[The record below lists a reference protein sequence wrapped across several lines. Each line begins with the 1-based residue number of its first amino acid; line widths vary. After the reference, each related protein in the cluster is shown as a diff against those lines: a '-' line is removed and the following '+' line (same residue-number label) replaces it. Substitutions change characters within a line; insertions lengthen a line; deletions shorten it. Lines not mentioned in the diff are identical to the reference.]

1 MFYFLYYFSFQ
12 SFHYSHSFLFLFY
25 LFFPM
30 LSPSPHTLSLSPPLL
45 FLFLHTR
52 SSTLILPSS
61 SPARSLWFFFFFF
74 FLLPPYTFYLISLSP
89 PSFLSFSPSFKKCF
103 LFFFIVLI
111 HFTPEYHLFSLLLIC
126 FSVSTYISLRGSVFF
141 HTKHER
147 FTKNRKNT
155 WLLFLFSGNSLEIS
169 RLPEKYQECKT
180 SCCGGGGQYV
190 L

>member
-1 MFYFLYYFSFQ
+1 MWNYPF
-12 SFHYSHSFLFLFY
+12 
-25 LFFPM
+25 
-30 LSPSPHTLSLSPPLL
+30 TLHVRLNADCKIGCQ
-45 FLFLHTR
+45 H
-52 SSTLILPSS
+52 
-61 SPARSLWFFFFFF
+61 
-74 FLLPPYTFYLISLSP
+74 PYTFFLISLSP

-190 L
+190 LWGCTSFSLQS